1 MTIDNKDGAAF
12 LAYVTDKLETRIAHI
27 SQSILE
33 GQKDIEGM
41 HEYYWENYTEM
52 DQYGYEN
59 FDNQQALLHQINAN
73 EQQIH
78 LRKRFRKM
86 LDSPFFGRVDFVFE
100 GDEEC
105 GSRGLEE
112 FLAEHRTELAADLVF
127 FSDGP
132 KDPSGLPIIALGAKG
147 DLSIHITVE
156 TMNRNVHARYAPVL
170 P

>member
-41 HEYYWENYTEM
+41 HEYYSGELSGNR
-52 DQYGYEN
+52 QSGYEN

-86 LDSPFFGRVDFVFE
+86 LGTS
-100 GDEEC
+100 
-105 GSRGLEE
+105 L
-112 FLAEHRTELAADLVF
+112 LW
-127 FSDGP
+127 
-132 KDPSGLPIIALGAKG
+132 KG
-147 DLSIHITVE
+147 
-156 TMNRNVHARYAPVL
+156 
-170 P
+170 

>member
-59 FDNQQALLHQINAN
+59 YDNPAGTS
-73 EQQIH
+73 
-78 LRKRFRKM
+78 
-86 LDSPFFGRVDFVFE
+86 SPDQRQ
-100 GDEEC
+100 
-105 GSRGLEE
+105 R
-112 FLAEHRTELAADLVF
+112 AAD
-127 FSDGP
+127 
-132 KDPSGLPIIALGAKG
+132 PSAKKI
-147 DLSIHITVE
+147 S
-156 TMNRNVHARYAPVL
+156 
-170 P
+170 

>member
-59 FDNQQALLHQINAN
+59 FDNQQRLFTSSSRATSIACC
-73 EQQIH
+73 
-78 LRKRFRKM
+78 
-86 LDSPFFGRVDFVFE
+86 FFPLKNNSSTGW
-100 GDEEC
+100 
-105 GSRGLEE
+105 
-112 FLAEHRTELAADLVF
+112 
-127 FSDGP
+127 P
-132 KDPSGLPIIALGAKG
+132 
-147 DLSIHITVE
+147 
-156 TMNRNVHARYAPVL
+156 
-170 P
+170 

>member
-59 FDNQQALLHQINAN
+59 FDNQQALLHQINALACCCPSMASAAR
-73 EQQIH
+73 
-78 LRKRFRKM
+78 LR
-86 LDSPFFGRVDFVFE
+86 SSSV
-100 GDEEC
+100 
-105 GSRGLEE
+105 
-112 FLAEHRTELAADLVF
+112 
-127 FSDGP
+127 
-132 KDPSGLPIIALGAKG
+132 
-147 DLSIHITVE
+147 
-156 TMNRNVHARYAPVL
+156 AP
-170 P
+170 

>member
-78 LRKRFRKM
+78 LQKKI
-86 LDSPFFGRVDFVFE
+86 S
-100 GDEEC
+100 
-105 GSRGLEE
+105 
-112 FLAEHRTELAADLVF
+112 
-127 FSDGP
+127 
-132 KDPSGLPIIALGAKG
+132 
-147 DLSIHITVE
+147 
-156 TMNRNVHARYAPVL
+156 
-170 P
+170 

>member
-59 FDNQQALLHQINAN
+59 FDNQPGTS
-73 EQQIH
+73 
-78 LRKRFRKM
+78 
-86 LDSPFFGRVDFVFE
+86 SPDQRQ
-100 GDEEC
+100 
-105 GSRGLEE
+105 R
-112 FLAEHRTELAADLVF
+112 AADPF
-127 FSDGP
+127 
-132 KDPSGLPIIALGAKG
+132 AKKI
-147 DLSIHITVE
+147 S
-156 TMNRNVHARYAPVL
+156 
-170 P
+170 

>member
-1 MTIDNKDGAAF
+1 MAIDNRDGEAF
-12 LAYVTDKLETRIAHI
+12 LTFVTDKLKTRIAHI
-27 SQSILE
+27 SESILE

-86 LDSPFFGRVDFVFE
+86 LDLPHGRS
-100 GDEEC
+100 GRN
-105 GSRGLEE
+105 RGCRRQWPGPCV
-112 FLAEHRTELAADLVF
+112 ACSATSYHR
-127 FSDGP
+127 
-132 KDPSGLPIIALGAKG
+132 
-147 DLSIHITVE
+147 
-156 TMNRNVHARYAPVL
+156 
-170 P
+170 

>member
-59 FDNQQALLHQINAN
+59 FDNQQALLHQIDHACKLQPLAS
-73 EQQIH
+73 EFQSSD
-78 LRKRFRKM
+78 L
-86 LDSPFFGRVDFVFE
+86 PF
-100 GDEEC
+100 
-105 GSRGLEE
+105 
-112 FLAEHRTELAADLVF
+112 
-127 FSDGP
+127 
-132 KDPSGLPIIALGAKG
+132 
-147 DLSIHITVE
+147 
-156 TMNRNVHARYAPVL
+156 PV